1 MLNREQ
7 KEIDSK
13 CKIILTD
20 SQFQS
25 ELVTSPFES
34 NETYGEDNEYSS
46 FDITHN
52 KVIVISRI

>member
-52 KVIVISRI
+52 KVILISSI

>member
-52 KVIVISRI
+52 KVIVISSI